1 MDSDGQLNFFV
12 DLDGFEGPLDLL
24 LSLAKE
30 QKVDLLEISILELA
44 SQYLDFVTEMDSRD
58 IELAADYLVMASWLA
73 YLKSK
78 LLLPIEEVEP
88 GAEEMAAILAF
99 RLRRL
104 EAMRN
109 AGNSLMNR
117 NRIGERLFRRGMPEI
132 IKTVKT
138 YSQKDTMFDILKSYS
153 EVRNRN
159 YVVNWSPKTLPIL
172 SIEDARKRLESMLGV
187 SIEWI
192 NFLDFIPSSKDTS
205 ERATAFRRSSA
216 ASIFNVSLEM
226 SKKGLIEISQNKNF
240 GTIRFKN
247 LDKEESKIKEEIRA
261 WWKKIIL
268 ITVRRQLVRM
278 IN

>member
-78 LLLPIEEVEP
+78 LLLPIEEIEP

-247 LDKEESKIKEEIRA
+247 LDKEESKNKEEIRA
-261 WWKKIIL
+261 
-268 ITVRRQLVRM
+268 
-278 IN
+278 

>member
-78 LLLPIEEVEP
+78 LLLPIEEIEP

-159 YVVNWSPKTLPIL
+159 YVVNWSPKPLPIL
-172 SIEDARKRLESMLGV
+172 SIKDARKRLEAMLGV

-247 LDKEESKIKEEIRA
+247 LDKEESKNKEEIRA
-261 WWKKIIL
+261 
-268 ITVRRQLVRM
+268 
-278 IN
+278 

>member
-1 MDSDGQLNFFV
+1 MHSDGQLNFFV

-78 LLLPIEEVEP
+78 LLLPIEEIEP
-88 GAEEMAAILAF
+88 GTEEMAAILAF

-109 AGNSLMNR
+109 TGNSLMNR

-159 YVVNWSPKTLPIL
+159 YVVNWSPKP
-172 SIEDARKRLESMLGV
+172 
-187 SIEWI
+187 
-192 NFLDFIPSSKDTS
+192 
-205 ERATAFRRSSA
+205 
-216 ASIFNVSLEM
+216 
-226 SKKGLIEISQNKNF
+226 
-240 GTIRFKN
+240 
-247 LDKEESKIKEEIRA
+247 
-261 WWKKIIL
+261 
-268 ITVRRQLVRM
+268 
-278 IN
+278 

>member
-1 MDSDGQLNFFV
+1 MDSDGQLSFFV

-30 QKVDLLEISILELA
+30 QKVDLLEISIFELA
-44 SQYLDFVTEMDSRD
+44 SQYLDFVTEMHSRD

-78 LLLPIEEVEP
+78 LLLPIEEIEP

-159 YVVNWSPKTLPIL
+159 YVVNWSPKSLPIL
-172 SIEDARKRLESMLGV
+172 SIEDARKRLEAMLGV

-261 WWKKIIL
+261 
-268 ITVRRQLVRM
+268 
-278 IN
+278 

>member
-24 LSLAKE
+24 LTLAKE

-44 SQYLDFVTEMDSRD
+44 SQYLDFVNEMDARD
-58 IELAADYLVMASWLA
+58 IEIAADYLVMASWLA

-78 LLLPIEEVEP
+78 LLLPIEEIEP

-109 AGNSLMNR
+109 VGNTLMNR
-117 NRIGERLFRRGMPEI
+117 DRIGERLFRRGMPELMQ
-132 IKTVKT
+132 TVRT
-138 YSQKDTMFDILKSYS
+138 YSQKDTIFDIIKSYS

-159 YVVNWSPKTLPIL
+159 YVVNWSPKALPIL
-172 SIEDARKRLESMLGV
+172 SIEDARKRLESMLGI
-187 SIEWI
+187 SIEWM
-192 NFLDFIPSSKDTS
+192 NFLDFLPSSKDS
-205 ERATAFRRSSA
+205 GERATAYRRSSA

-226 SKKGLIEISQNKNF
+226 SKKGLIEINQNKNF
-240 GTIRFKN
+240 GAIRIKN
-247 LDKEESKIKEEIRA
+247 LNKEEDKNNAEIRA
-261 WWKKIIL
+261 
-268 ITVRRQLVRM
+268 
-278 IN
+278 

>member
-78 LLLPIEEVEP
+78 LLLPIEEIEP

-159 YVVNWSPKTLPIL
+159 YVVNWSPKPLPIL
-172 SIEDARKRLESMLGV
+172 SIEDARKRLEAMLGV

-240 GTIRFKN
+240 GTIRVKS
-247 LDKEESKIKEEIRA
+247 LDKEEIKNKEEIRA
-261 WWKKIIL
+261 
-268 ITVRRQLVRM
+268 
-278 IN
+278 

>member
-78 LLLPIEEVEP
+78 LLLPIEEIEP

-159 YVVNWSPKTLPIL
+159 YVVNWSPKLLPIL
-172 SIEDARKRLESMLGV
+172 SIEDARKRLEAMLGV

-240 GTIRFKN
+240 GTIRFKS
-247 LDKEESKIKEEIRA
+247 LDKEEIKNKEEIRA
-261 WWKKIIL
+261 
-268 ITVRRQLVRM
+268 
-278 IN
+278 